1 MLRELHIKN
10 IAVIEEVAIEF
21 NDGFQALTG
30 ETGAGKSIL
39 IDSINMALGGRGSR
53 ELIRTGAE
61 FASVDIAFEINDS
74 STAAQLEELGVECED
89 CTVVI
94 SRKMFPDGKSKCH
107 INGRL
112 TPLNVVKE
120 VGAMLLTIHGQND
133 NQSILSPK
141 SHIRFV
147 DEYGDYG
154 EIIND
159 YKEQYRIM
167 RDIEK
172 ELEELETD
180 EGEKERLT
188 ELLSFQ
194 VDEIRSANLKVG
206 EEELLEERRTFLQN
220 AEVIADSA
228 GGAYYALHGGDE
240 SENGACDAI
249 AEALRKLEGAKD
261 YDARLSRYYDT
272 LSSVMA
278 DVDDITHELR
288 SFIDGVEYSREELDD
303 TETRISVIYGLQ
315 RKYGKSIEEILEY
328 ANDAQGRLSAIEKS
342 DEKREELC
350 ARLEEQTAKLEEL
363 AHELT
368 QKRMETA
375 LKLQESIMNELAD
388 LDMQKMRFTVKV
400 TPAEDGDG
408 SIKFLSN
415 GCDEVEFLIS
425 ANPGEELKP
434 LSKIASGGEM
444 SRIMLAMKSVLS
456 DTDSVETLIFDEID
470 TGVSG
475 RAAQKI
481 AEKMGML
488 AKKRQLLCITHL
500 AQIAA
505 MADYQYL
512 IEKNAEEN
520 STRTTVKIVEGD
532 ERREE
537 LARIIGGV
545 KVTEL
550 TLSAAQEMLDM
561 AKEIK
566 A

>member
-10 IAVIEEVAIEF
+10 IAVIEEVTVEF
-21 NDGFQALTG
+21 NEGFQALTG

-61 FASVDIAFEINDS
+61 FASVDLAFEINDS
-74 STAAQLEELGVECED
+74 ETAAYLSELGIECED
-89 CTVVI
+89 YTVVI
-94 SRKMFPDGKSKCH
+94 SRRMFPDGKSKCH

-120 VGAMLLTIHGQND
+120 AGAMLLTIHGQND
-133 NQSILSPK
+133 NQSILSQK
-141 SHIRFV
+141 SHLRFV
-147 DEYGDYG
+147 DEYGVN
-154 EIIND
+154 EELICE
-159 YKEQYRIM
+159 YKEQYRLM

-172 ELEELETD
+172 SLDELETD
-180 EGEKERLT
+180 ESEKGRLI

-194 VDEIRSANLKVG
+194 VDEIKAANLKIG
-206 EEELLEERRTFLQN
+206 EEEALEERRTFLQN
-220 AEVIADSA
+220 AEEIADSA

-249 AEALRKLEGAKD
+249 AEALRKLESAKG
-261 YDARLSRYYDT
+261 YDAKLSQYYDT

-278 DVDDITHELR
+278 DVDDVTHELR
-288 SFIDGVEYSREELDD
+288 SYLDGVDYSQQELD
-303 TETRISVIYGLQ
+303 EIESRISLIYNLE
-315 RKYGKSIEEILEY
+315 RKYGKNIEEILEF
-328 ANDAQGRLSAIEKS
+328 ANQAQERLSAIEKS
-342 DEKREELC
+342 DERRAELSAQLKEQREKLIGIAKKLTD
-350 ARLEEQTAKLEEL
+350 ARMNA
-363 AHELT
+363 
-368 QKRMETA
+368 A
-375 LKLQESIMNELAD
+375 LKLQENIMNELAD
-388 LDMQKMRFTVKV
+388 LDMQKMRFSVKV
-400 TPAEDGDG
+400 APLEDDEGN
-408 SIKFLSN
+408 IKFSVD
-415 GCDEVEFLIS
+415 GCDDVEFLIS

-456 DTDSVETLIFDEID
+456 DTDNIETLIFDEID

-505 MADYQYL
+505 MADHQYL
-512 IEKNAEEN
+512 IEKNTEDD
-520 STRTTVKIVEGD
+520 STRTTVRVVEGD

-561 AKEIK
+561 AKAIRS
-566 A
+566 